1 MEQNKVCLN
10 INESEYKSS
19 FGGFNF
25 YFSSNFYKE
34 KFEREVQKYVEEEEL
49 KINNKYKTQI
59 NVGLYLAISL
69 YRKIEKRGFRV
80 FDNLNKRY
88 VTPFISFTINILNY

>member
-10 INESEYKSS
+10 INESEYMTT

-34 KFEREVQKYVEEEEL
+34 KFEREVSKYVEEEEL

-59 NVGLYLAISL
+59 NVGLYLALSL
-69 YRKIEKRGFRV
+69 YKKIEKRGFRV

>member
-1 MEQNKVCLN
+1 MQQNKVFLN
-10 INESEYKSS
+10 INESEYMSS

-25 YFSSNFYKE
+25 YFTRYFYKE
-34 KFEREVQKYVEEEEL
+34 KFEREISKYVEEEEL

-69 YRKIEKRGFRV
+69 YRKIEKNGFRV

>member
-1 MEQNKVCLN
+1 MEQKKVCLN
-10 INESEYKSS
+10 INESEYMTT

-34 KFEREVQKYVEEEEL
+34 KFEREVSKYVEEEEL
-49 KINNKYKTQI
+49 KINNKYKIQI
-59 NVGLYLAISL
+59 NIALYLAVSL

>member
-10 INESEYKSS
+10 INESEYMTT

-34 KFEREVQKYVEEEEL
+34 KFEREVQKYIEEEEL

-59 NVGLYLAISL
+59 NVSLYLAISL
-69 YRKIEKRGFRV
+69 YKKIEKRGFRV

>member
-10 INESEYKSS
+10 INESEYMTT

-34 KFEREVQKYVEEEEL
+34 KFEREVSKYVEEEEL
-49 KINNKYKTQI
+49 KIKNKYKTDI
-59 NVGLYLAISL
+59 SIGLYLAVAL

-80 FDNLNKRY
+80 FDNVNKRY
-88 VTPFISFTINILNY
+88 LTPFISFTINILNY